1 MTMTIDKPPTINTT
15 PTAEEVRPSSNPT
28 GPDHN
33 AALAACANHGERVA
47 YACAQQSPGFRTA
60 DVQAWLRGQGWE
72 SLARQRSTVSTNANI
87 WRKAR
92 NLADTTDHEGMP
104 AAIAARIEAERSVGV
119 ATPEPDTNVDTETV
133 LEPVTVDSVSDVMT
147 PPAVDADTE
156 TDASTP
162 TPLPAPTEPE
172 STPARPVAG
181 HCTSPVCCG
190 VTEGVETA
198 SEDTD
203 AESEPAK
210 PATRTGRVWSWFVA
224 RFIWIQ
230 YVGLLSAAAYGLY
243 EVLDEVAGAPPVTA
257 AVGAIAI
264 ELVGISTKLL
274 ADRAERKRESHA
286 IVRALLIVSGLVAV
300 GIAITN
306 AWGHAQISVPNGNEY
321 IAAALYG
328 TASVAGY
335 GLWTITTSLDHRARL
350 RDKRQLEGPGLRI
363 PAYLRDRH
371 GATAADRAQKISRV
385 YGHLDI
391 HQAFDQALIE
401 LAEEAKEK
409 RESARLEA
417 LRTGLMAQS
426 HATHSN
432 KLAANLSASR
442 YSVDQLADKLEAD
455 DDGHTSKAADLIG
468 WMASFEQTKPTN

>member
-1 MTMTIDKPPTINTT
+1 MTMTIDKPPAINTT
-15 PTAEEVRPSSNPT
+15 PPTEEVRPSSNPT

-47 YACAQQSPGFRTA
+47 YACEQQSPGFRTA
-60 DVQAWLRGQGWE
+60 DVQAWLRDQGWE

-104 AAIAARIEAERSVGV
+104 AAIAARIEAE
-119 ATPEPDTNVDTETV
+119 PDTNADTETV

-147 PPAVDADTE
+147 PPAVDADAE
-156 TDASTP
+156 TDAITP
-162 TPLPAPTEPE
+162 PPLPAPTESE

-190 VTEGVETA
+190 VAEGVETA

-210 PATRTGRVWSWFVA
+210 PATRTGRVWGWFVSQ
-224 RFIWIQ
+224 FVWIQ

-243 EVLDEVAGAPPVTA
+243 EVLEKVAGAPAITA

-264 ELVGISTKLL
+264 ELVGISMKLL
-274 ADRAERKRESHA
+274 SDRAERQREPHKV
-286 IVRALLIVSGLVAV
+286 VRALLIGSGVVAF

-306 AWGHAQISVPNGNEY
+306 AWGHAQIDVDGGNPA

-335 GLWTITTSLDHRARL
+335 GLWTITTSLAHRARL
-350 RDKRQLEGPGLRI
+350 RKKNQLDGPGLRI
-363 PAYLRDRH
+363 PAYMKDRY
-371 GATAADRAQKISRV
+371 GDVVADRAQKLSRV
-385 YGHLDI
+385 FGDLNI
-391 HQAFDQALIE
+391 HEAFAQAVTE
-401 LAEEAKEK
+401 LEDEAREK
-409 RESARLEA
+409 RESARLAA
-417 LRTGLMAQS
+417 LRDGLMAQS

-432 KLAANLSASR
+432 KLAANLSAGR
-442 YSVDQLADKLEAD
+442 YSADKIADELAAD
-455 DDGHTSKAADLIG
+455 DTGHADKARDLIA
-468 WMASFEQTKPTN
+468 WMASFEQTKTN